1 MSRTAHCPELRKGTA
16 LKTMLED
23 FRLKVF
29 ISVVNTGSFTAAARM
44 LGISQPAVSQ
54 NIGALEKELGV
65 KLFSRLRGEVA
76 LTGEGSAFLKYAEHI
91 LYWCSAAGDM
101 FGEEGRNTPG
111 KIIRISADPV
121 VADYL
126 LPPALAVLA
135 SAHPD
140 LLFQVARADNQDRT
154 EVVSDVPGSHFGE
167 PQDAEVEIT
176 VSPSPETMDFAGE
189 EKLVGVMDAV
199 VVASTQNRSVFSAA
213 VSGEDDRLTAKPF
226 STIAGIPV
234 SNRFAVWDG
243 YCRFFSPDLVARTS
257 LTSTSVETV
266 KRVVADS
273 VSMLGIV
280 PEMSVR
286 EEIAS
291 GKLLQMP
298 VRLPDYSY
306 DVHFN
311 PLPEFSGKTV
321 CRLLRR
327 TLKDNLSTT

>member
-1 MSRTAHCPELRKGTA
+1 
-16 LKTMLED
+16 
-23 FRLKVF
+23 
-29 ISVVNTGSFTAAARM
+29 
-44 LGISQPAVSQ
+44 
-54 NIGALEKELGV
+54 
-65 KLFSRLRGEVA
+65 
-76 LTGEGSAFLKYAEHI
+76 
-91 LYWCSAAGDM
+91 M
-101 FGEEGRNTPG
+101 FGEEGRNAPG
-111 KIIRISADPV
+111 KVVRISADQV

-126 LPPALAVLA
+126 IPPALSVLS

-140 LLFQVARADNQDRT
+140 LLFQVTRAYNRDRT
-154 EVVSDVPGSHFGE
+154 EVVSDVPGSHFGD

-199 VVASTQNRSVFSAA
+199 VVASPQNRSVLAAA
-213 VSGEDDRLTAKPF
+213 VSEDDNSLTVKPF

-257 LTSTSVETV
+257 LTSASAETV
-266 KRVVADS
+266 KRVVSDS

-291 GKLLQMP
+291 GKLLRMP
-298 VRLPDYSY
+298 IRLPDYSY

-327 TLKDNLSTT
+327 TLRDSLSTT

>member
-1 MSRTAHCPELRKGTA
+1 
-16 LKTMLED
+16 MLED

-29 ISVVNTGSFTAAARM
+29 ITVVNTGSFTAAARL

-54 NIGALEKELGV
+54 NISALEKELDV
-65 KLFSRLRGEVA
+65 RLFNRLRSEVV
-76 LTGEGSAFLKYAEHI
+76 LTGQGSAFLKYAEHI

-111 KIIRISADPV
+111 KVVRISADQV

-126 LPPALAVLA
+126 IPPALSVLS

-140 LLFQVARADNQDRT
+140 LLFQVTRADNRDRT
-154 EVVSDVPGSHFGE
+154 EVVSDVPGSHFGD

-199 VVASTQNRSVFSAA
+199 VVASPQNRSVLAAA
-213 VSGEDDRLTAKPF
+213 VSEDDNSLTVKPF

-257 LTSTSVETV
+257 LTSASAETV
-266 KRVVADS
+266 KRVVSDS

-291 GKLLQMP
+291 GKLLRMP
-298 VRLPDYSY
+298 IRLPDYSY

-327 TLKDNLSTT
+327 TLRDSLSTT

>member
-1 MSRTAHCPELRKGTA
+1 
-16 LKTMLED
+16 MLED

-29 ISVVNTGSFTAAARM
+29 ITVVNTGSFTAAARL

-54 NIGALEKELGV
+54 NISALEKELDV
-65 KLFSRLRGEVA
+65 RLFNRLRGEVV
-76 LTGEGSAFLKYAEHI
+76 LTGQGSAFLKYAEHI

-101 FGEEGRNTPG
+101 FGEEGRNAPG
-111 KIIRISADPV
+111 KVVRISADQV

-126 LPPALAVLA
+126 IPPALSVLS

-140 LLFQVARADNQDRT
+140 LLFQVTRADNRDRT
-154 EVVSDVPGSHFGE
+154 EVVSDVPGSHFGD

-199 VVASTQNRSVFSAA
+199 VVASPQNRSVLAAA
-213 VSGEDDRLTAKPF
+213 VSEDDNSLTVKPF

-257 LTSTSVETV
+257 LTSASAETV
-266 KRVVADS
+266 KRVVSDS

-291 GKLLQMP
+291 GKLLRMP
-298 VRLPDYSY
+298 IRLPDYSY

-327 TLKDNLSTT
+327 TLRDSLSTT

>member
-1 MSRTAHCPELRKGTA
+1 
-16 LKTMLED
+16 MLED

-29 ISVVNTGSFTAAARM
+29 ITVVNTGSFTAAARL

-54 NIGALEKELGV
+54 NISALEKELDV
-65 KLFSRLRGEVA
+65 RLFNRLRGEVV
-76 LTGEGSAFLKYAEHI
+76 LTGQGSAFLKYAEHI

-101 FGEEGRNTPG
+101 FGEEGRNAPG
-111 KIIRISADPV
+111 KVVRISADQV

-126 LPPALAVLA
+126 IPPALSVLS

-140 LLFQVARADNQDRT
+140 LLFQVTRAYNRDRT
-154 EVVSDVPGSHFGE
+154 EVVSDVPGSHFGD

-199 VVASTQNRSVFSAA
+199 VVASPQNRSVLAAA
-213 VSGEDDRLTAKPF
+213 VSEDDNSLTVKPF
-226 STIAGIPV
+226 STIAGIPI

-257 LTSTSVETV
+257 LTSASAETV
-266 KRVVADS
+266 KRVVSDS

-291 GKLLQMP
+291 GKLLRMP
-298 VRLPDYSY
+298 IRLPDYSY

-327 TLKDNLSTT
+327 TLRDSLSTT

>member
-1 MSRTAHCPELRKGTA
+1 
-16 LKTMLED
+16 
-23 FRLKVF
+23 
-29 ISVVNTGSFTAAARM
+29 
-44 LGISQPAVSQ
+44 
-54 NIGALEKELGV
+54 
-65 KLFSRLRGEVA
+65 
-76 LTGEGSAFLKYAEHI
+76 
-91 LYWCSAAGDM
+91 M
-101 FGEEGRNTPG
+101 FGEEGRNAPG
-111 KIIRISADPV
+111 KVVRISADQV

-126 LPPALAVLA
+126 IPPALSVLS

-140 LLFQVARADNQDRT
+140 LLFQVTRADNRDRT
-154 EVVSDVPGSHFGE
+154 EVVSDVPGSHFGD

-199 VVASTQNRSVFSAA
+199 VVASPQNRSVLAAA
-213 VSGEDDRLTAKPF
+213 VSEDDNSLTVKPF

-257 LTSTSVETV
+257 LTSASAETV
-266 KRVVADS
+266 KRVVSDS

-291 GKLLQMP
+291 GKLLRMP
-298 VRLPDYSY
+298 IRLPDYSY

-327 TLKDNLSTT
+327 TLRDSLSTT

>member
-1 MSRTAHCPELRKGTA
+1 
-16 LKTMLED
+16 MLED

-91 LYWCSAAGDM
+91 LY
-101 FGEEGRNTPG
+101 
-111 KIIRISADPV
+111 PV
-121 VADYL
+121 VADDL

-199 VVASTQNRSVFSAA
+199 VVASPQNRSVFSAA

-266 KRVVADS
+266 KRVVSDS

>member
-1 MSRTAHCPELRKGTA
+1 
-16 LKTMLED
+16 MLED

-29 ISVVNTGSFTAAARM
+29 ITVVNTGSFTAAARL

-54 NIGALEKELGV
+54 NISALEKELDV
-65 KLFSRLRGEVA
+65 RLFNRLRSEVV
-76 LTGEGSAFLKYAEHI
+76 LTGQGSAFLKYAEHI

-101 FGEEGRNTPG
+101 FGEEGRNAPG
-111 KIIRISADPV
+111 KVVRISADQV

-126 LPPALAVLA
+126 IPPALSVLS

-140 LLFQVARADNQDRT
+140 LLFQVTRADNRDRT
-154 EVVSDVPGSHFGE
+154 EVVSDVPGSHFGD

-199 VVASTQNRSVFSAA
+199 VVASPQNRSVLAAA
-213 VSGEDDRLTAKPF
+213 VSEDDNSLTVKPF

-257 LTSTSVETV
+257 LTSASAETV
-266 KRVVADS
+266 KRVVSDS

-286 EEIAS
+286 EEITS
-291 GKLLQMP
+291 GKLLRMP
-298 VRLPDYSY
+298 IRLPDYSY

-327 TLKDNLSTT
+327 TLRDSLSTT

>member
-1 MSRTAHCPELRKGTA
+1 
-16 LKTMLED
+16 MLED

-29 ISVVNTGSFTAAARM
+29 ITVVNTGSFTAAARL

-54 NIGALEKELGV
+54 NISALEKELDV
-65 KLFSRLRGEVA
+65 RLFNRLRGEVV
-76 LTGEGSAFLKYAEHI
+76 LTGQGSAFLKYAEHI

-101 FGEEGRNTPG
+101 FGEEGRNAPG
-111 KIIRISADPV
+111 KVVRISADQV

-126 LPPALAVLA
+126 IPPALSVLS

-140 LLFQVARADNQDRT
+140 LLFQVTRAYNRDRT
-154 EVVSDVPGSHFGE
+154 EVVSDVPGSHFGD

-199 VVASTQNRSVFSAA
+199 VVASPQNRSVLAAA
-213 VSGEDDRLTAKPF
+213 VSEDDNSLTVKPF

-257 LTSTSVETV
+257 LTSASAETV
-266 KRVVADS
+266 KRVVSDS

-291 GKLLQMP
+291 GKLLRMP
-298 VRLPDYSY
+298 IRLPDYSY

-327 TLKDNLSTT
+327 TLRDSLSTT

>member
-1 MSRTAHCPELRKGTA
+1 
-16 LKTMLED
+16 MLED

-29 ISVVNTGSFTAAARM
+29 ITVVNTGSFTAAARL

-54 NIGALEKELGV
+54 NISALEKELDV
-65 KLFSRLRGEVA
+65 RLFNRLRGEVV
-76 LTGEGSAFLKYAEHI
+76 LTGQGSAFLKYAEHI
-91 LYWCSAAGDM
+91 LYWCFAAGDM
-101 FGEEGRNTPG
+101 FGEEGRNAPG
-111 KIIRISADPV
+111 KVVRISADQV

-126 LPPALAVLA
+126 IPPALSVLS

-140 LLFQVARADNQDRT
+140 LLFQVTRADNRDRT
-154 EVVSDVPGSHFGE
+154 EVVSDVPGSHFGD

-199 VVASTQNRSVFSAA
+199 VVASPQNRSVLAAA
-213 VSGEDDRLTAKPF
+213 VSEDDNSLTVKPF

-257 LTSTSVETV
+257 LTSASAETV
-266 KRVVADS
+266 KRVVSDS

-291 GKLLQMP
+291 GKLLRMP
-298 VRLPDYSY
+298 IRLPDYSY

-327 TLKDNLSTT
+327 TLRDSLSTT

>member
-1 MSRTAHCPELRKGTA
+1 
-16 LKTMLED
+16 MLED

-29 ISVVNTGSFTAAARM
+29 ITVVNTGSFTTAASL

-54 NIGALEKELGV
+54 NISALEKELDV
-65 KLFSRLRGEVA
+65 RLFNRLRSEVV
-76 LTGEGSAFLKYAEHI
+76 LTGQGSAFLKYAEHI

-101 FGEEGRNTPG
+101 FGEEGRNAPG
-111 KIIRISADPV
+111 KVVRISADQV

-126 LPPALAVLA
+126 IPPALSVLS

-140 LLFQVARADNQDRT
+140 LLFQVTRADNRDRT
-154 EVVSDVPGSHFGE
+154 EVVSDVPGSHFGD

-199 VVASTQNRSVFSAA
+199 VVASPQNRSVLAAA
-213 VSGEDDRLTAKPF
+213 VSEDDNSLTVKPF

-257 LTSTSVETV
+257 LTSASAETV
-266 KRVVADS
+266 KRVVSDS

-291 GKLLQMP
+291 GKLLRMP
-298 VRLPDYSY
+298 IRLPDYSY

-327 TLKDNLSTT
+327 TLRDSLSTT

>member
-1 MSRTAHCPELRKGTA
+1 
-16 LKTMLED
+16 MLED

-29 ISVVNTGSFTAAARM
+29 ITVVNTGSFTAAARL

-54 NIGALEKELGV
+54 NISALEKELDV
-65 KLFSRLRGEVA
+65 RLFNRLRSEVV
-76 LTGEGSAFLKYAEHI
+76 LTGQGSAFLKYAEHI

-111 KIIRISADPV
+111 KVVRISADQV

-126 LPPALAVLA
+126 IPPALSVLS

-140 LLFQVARADNQDRT
+140 LLFQVTRAYNRDRT
-154 EVVSDVPGSHFGE
+154 EVVSDVPGSHFGD

-199 VVASTQNRSVFSAA
+199 VVASPQNRSVLAAA
-213 VSGEDDRLTAKPF
+213 VSEDDNSLTVKPF

-257 LTSTSVETV
+257 LTSASAETV
-266 KRVVADS
+266 KRVVSDS

-291 GKLLQMP
+291 GKLLRMP
-298 VRLPDYSY
+298 IRLPDYSY

-327 TLKDNLSTT
+327 TLRDSLSTT

>member
-1 MSRTAHCPELRKGTA
+1 
-16 LKTMLED
+16 MLED

-29 ISVVNTGSFTAAARM
+29 ITVVNTGSFTAAARL

-54 NIGALEKELGV
+54 NISALEKELDV
-65 KLFSRLRGEVA
+65 RLFNRLRSEVV
-76 LTGEGSAFLKYAEHI
+76 LTGQGSAFLKYAEHI

-101 FGEEGRNTPG
+101 FGEEGRNAPG
-111 KIIRISADPV
+111 KVVRISADQV

-126 LPPALAVLA
+126 IPPALSVLS

-140 LLFQVARADNQDRT
+140 LLFQVTRADNRDRT
-154 EVVSDVPGSHFGE
+154 EVVSDVPGSHFGD

-199 VVASTQNRSVFSAA
+199 VVASPQNRSVLAAA
-213 VSGEDDRLTAKPF
+213 VSEDDNSLTVKPF

-257 LTSTSVETV
+257 LTSASAETV
-266 KRVVADS
+266 KRVVSDS

-291 GKLLQMP
+291 GKLLRMP
-298 VRLPDYSY
+298 IRLPDYSY

-327 TLKDNLSTT
+327 TLRDSLSTT

>member
-1 MSRTAHCPELRKGTA
+1 
-16 LKTMLED
+16 MLED

-29 ISVVNTGSFTAAARM
+29 ITVVNTGSFTAAARL

-54 NIGALEKELGV
+54 NISALEKELDV
-65 KLFSRLRGEVA
+65 RLFNRLRSEVV
-76 LTGEGSAFLKYAEHI
+76 LTGQGSAFLKYAEHI
-91 LYWCSAAGDM
+91 LYWYSAAGDM
-101 FGEEGRNTPG
+101 FGEEGRNAPG
-111 KIIRISADPV
+111 KVVRISADQV

-126 LPPALAVLA
+126 IPPALSVLS

-140 LLFQVARADNQDRT
+140 LLFQVTRADNRDRT
-154 EVVSDVPGSHFGE
+154 EVVSDVPGSHFGD

-199 VVASTQNRSVFSAA
+199 VVASPQNRSVLAAA
-213 VSGEDDRLTAKPF
+213 VSEDDNSLTVKPF

-257 LTSTSVETV
+257 LTSASAETV
-266 KRVVADS
+266 KRVVSDS

-291 GKLLQMP
+291 GKLLRMP
-298 VRLPDYSY
+298 IRLPDYSY

-327 TLKDNLSTT
+327 TLRDSLSTT

>member
-1 MSRTAHCPELRKGTA
+1 
-16 LKTMLED
+16 MLED

-29 ISVVNTGSFTAAARM
+29 ITVVNTGSFTAAARL

-54 NIGALEKELGV
+54 NISALEKELDV
-65 KLFSRLRGEVA
+65 RLFNRLRGEVV
-76 LTGEGSAFLKYAEHI
+76 LTGQGSAFLKYAEHI

-101 FGEEGRNTPG
+101 FGEEGRNAPG
-111 KIIRISADPV
+111 KVVRISADQV

-126 LPPALAVLA
+126 IPPALSVLS

-140 LLFQVARADNQDRT
+140 FLFQVTRAYNRDRT
-154 EVVSDVPGSHFGE
+154 EVVSDVPGSHFGD

-199 VVASTQNRSVFSAA
+199 VVASPQNRSVLAAA
-213 VSGEDDRLTAKPF
+213 VSEDDNSLTVKPF

-257 LTSTSVETV
+257 LTSASAETV
-266 KRVVADS
+266 KRVVSDS

-291 GKLLQMP
+291 GKLLRMP
-298 VRLPDYSY
+298 IRLPDYSY

-327 TLKDNLSTT
+327 TLRDSLSTT

>member
-1 MSRTAHCPELRKGTA
+1 
-16 LKTMLED
+16 MLED

-29 ISVVNTGSFTAAARM
+29 ITVVNTGSFTAAARL

-54 NIGALEKELGV
+54 NISALEKELDV
-65 KLFSRLRGEVA
+65 RLFNRLRGEVV
-76 LTGEGSAFLKYAEHI
+76 LTGQGSAFLKYAEHI

-101 FGEEGRNTPG
+101 FGEEGRNAPG
-111 KIIRISADPV
+111 KVVRISADQV

-126 LPPALAVLA
+126 IPPALSVLS

-140 LLFQVARADNQDRT
+140 LLFQVTRAYNRDRT
-154 EVVSDVPGSHFGE
+154 EVVSDVPGSHFGD

-199 VVASTQNRSVFSAA
+199 VVASPQNRSVLAAA
-213 VSGEDDRLTAKPF
+213 VSEDDNSLTVTPF

-257 LTSTSVETV
+257 LTSASAETV
-266 KRVVADS
+266 KRVVFDS

-291 GKLLQMP
+291 GKLLRMP
-298 VRLPDYSY
+298 IRLPDYSY

-327 TLKDNLSTT
+327 TLRDSLSTT

>member
-1 MSRTAHCPELRKGTA
+1 
-16 LKTMLED
+16 MLED

-29 ISVVNTGSFTAAARM
+29 ITVVNTGSFTAAARL

-54 NIGALEKELGV
+54 NISALEKELDV
-65 KLFSRLRGEVA
+65 RLFNRLRGEVV
-76 LTGEGSAFLKYAEHI
+76 LTGQGSAFLKYAEHI

-101 FGEEGRNTPG
+101 FGEEGRNAPG
-111 KIIRISADPV
+111 KVVRISADQV

-126 LPPALAVLA
+126 IPPALSVLS

-140 LLFQVARADNQDRT
+140 LLFQVTRAYNRDRT
-154 EVVSDVPGSHFGE
+154 EVVSDVPGSHFGD

-199 VVASTQNRSVFSAA
+199 VVASPQNRSVLAAA
-213 VSGEDDRLTAKPF
+213 VSEDDNSLTVKPF
-226 STIAGIPV
+226 STIEGIPV

-257 LTSTSVETV
+257 LTSASAETV
-266 KRVVADS
+266 KRVVSDS

-291 GKLLQMP
+291 GKLLRMP
-298 VRLPDYSY
+298 IRLPDYSY

-327 TLKDNLSTT
+327 TLRDSLSTT

>member
-1 MSRTAHCPELRKGTA
+1 
-16 LKTMLED
+16 MLED

-29 ISVVNTGSFTAAARM
+29 ITVVNTGSFTAAARL

-54 NIGALEKELGV
+54 NISALEKELDV
-65 KLFSRLRGEVA
+65 RLFNRLRGEVV
-76 LTGEGSAFLKYAEHI
+76 LTGQGSAFLKYAEHI
-91 LYWCSAAGDM
+91 LYWCFAAGDM
-101 FGEEGRNTPG
+101 FGEEGRNAPG
-111 KIIRISADPV
+111 KVVRISADQV

-126 LPPALAVLA
+126 IPPALSVLS

-140 LLFQVARADNQDRT
+140 LLFQVTRADNRDRT
-154 EVVSDVPGSHFGE
+154 EVVSDVPGSHFGD

-199 VVASTQNRSVFSAA
+199 VVASPQNRSVLAAA
-213 VSGEDDRLTAKPF
+213 VSEDDNSLTVKPF

-257 LTSTSVETV
+257 LTSASAETV
-266 KRVVADS
+266 KRVVSDS

-286 EEIAS
+286 EEITS
-291 GKLLQMP
+291 GKLLRMP
-298 VRLPDYSY
+298 IRLPDYSY

-327 TLKDNLSTT
+327 TLRDSLSTT

>member
-1 MSRTAHCPELRKGTA
+1 
-16 LKTMLED
+16 MLED

-29 ISVVNTGSFTAAARM
+29 ITVVNTGSFTAAARL

-54 NIGALEKELGV
+54 NISALEKELDV
-65 KLFSRLRGEVA
+65 RLFNRLRGEVV
-76 LTGEGSAFLKYAEHI
+76 LTGQGSAFLKYAEHI
-91 LYWCSAAGDM
+91 LYWYSAAGDM
-101 FGEEGRNTPG
+101 FGEEGRNAPG
-111 KIIRISADPV
+111 KVVRISADQV

-126 LPPALAVLA
+126 IPPALSVLS

-140 LLFQVARADNQDRT
+140 LLFQVTRADNRDRT
-154 EVVSDVPGSHFGE
+154 EVVSDVPGSHFGD

-199 VVASTQNRSVFSAA
+199 VVASPQNRSVLAAA
-213 VSGEDDRLTAKPF
+213 VSEDDNSLTVKPF

-257 LTSTSVETV
+257 LTSASAETV
-266 KRVVADS
+266 KRVVSDS

-291 GKLLQMP
+291 GKLLRMP
-298 VRLPDYSY
+298 IRLPDYSY

-327 TLKDNLSTT
+327 TLRDSLSTT

>member
-1 MSRTAHCPELRKGTA
+1 
-16 LKTMLED
+16 MLED

-29 ISVVNTGSFTAAARM
+29 ITVVNTGSFTAAARL

-54 NIGALEKELGV
+54 NISALEKELDV
-65 KLFSRLRGEVA
+65 RLFNRLRGEVV
-76 LTGEGSAFLKYAEHI
+76 LTGQGSAFLKYAEHI

-101 FGEEGRNTPG
+101 FGEEGRNAPG
-111 KIIRISADPV
+111 KVVRISADQV

-126 LPPALAVLA
+126 IPPALSVLS

-140 LLFQVARADNQDRT
+140 LLFQVTRADNRDRT
-154 EVVSDVPGSHFGE
+154 EVVSDVPGSHFGD

-199 VVASTQNRSVFSAA
+199 VVASPQNRSVLAAA
-213 VSGEDDRLTAKPF
+213 VSEDDNSLTVKPF

-257 LTSTSVETV
+257 LTSASAETV
-266 KRVVADS
+266 KRVVSDS

-286 EEIAS
+286 EEITS
-291 GKLLQMP
+291 GKLLRMP
-298 VRLPDYSY
+298 IRLPDYSY

-327 TLKDNLSTT
+327 TLRDSLSTT

>member
-1 MSRTAHCPELRKGTA
+1 
-16 LKTMLED
+16 MLED

-29 ISVVNTGSFTAAARM
+29 ITVVNTGSFTAAARL

-54 NIGALEKELGV
+54 NISALEKELDV
-65 KLFSRLRGEVA
+65 RLFNRLRSEVV
-76 LTGEGSAFLKYAEHI
+76 LTGQGSAFLKYAEHI

-101 FGEEGRNTPG
+101 FGEEGRNAPG
-111 KIIRISADPV
+111 KVVRISADQV

-126 LPPALAVLA
+126 IPPALSVLS

-140 LLFQVARADNQDRT
+140 LLFQVTRAYNRDRT
-154 EVVSDVPGSHFGE
+154 EVVSDVPGSHFGD

-199 VVASTQNRSVFSAA
+199 VVASPQNRSVLAAA
-213 VSGEDDRLTAKPF
+213 VSEDDNSLTVKPF

-257 LTSTSVETV
+257 LTSASAETV
-266 KRVVADS
+266 KRVVSDS

-291 GKLLQMP
+291 GKLLRMP
-298 VRLPDYSY
+298 IRLPDYSY

-327 TLKDNLSTT
+327 TLRDSLSTT

>member
-1 MSRTAHCPELRKGTA
+1 
-16 LKTMLED
+16 MLED

-29 ISVVNTGSFTAAARM
+29 ITVVNTGSFTAAARL

-54 NIGALEKELGV
+54 NISALEKELDV
-65 KLFSRLRGEVA
+65 RLFNRLRGEVV
-76 LTGEGSAFLKYAEHI
+76 LTGQGSAFLKYAEHI

-101 FGEEGRNTPG
+101 FGEEGRNAPG
-111 KIIRISADPV
+111 KVVRISADQV

-126 LPPALAVLA
+126 IPPALYVLS

-140 LLFQVARADNQDRT
+140 LLFQVTRAYNRDRT
-154 EVVSDVPGSHFGE
+154 EVVSDVPGSHFGD

-199 VVASTQNRSVFSAA
+199 VVASPQNRSVLAAA
-213 VSGEDDRLTAKPF
+213 VSEDDNSLTVKPF

-257 LTSTSVETV
+257 LTSASAETV
-266 KRVVADS
+266 KRVVSDS

-291 GKLLQMP
+291 GKLLRMP
-298 VRLPDYSY
+298 IRLPDYSY

-327 TLKDNLSTT
+327 TLRDSLSTT

>member
-1 MSRTAHCPELRKGTA
+1 
-16 LKTMLED
+16 MLED

-29 ISVVNTGSFTAAARM
+29 INVVNTGSFTAAARL

-54 NIGALEKELGV
+54 NISALEKELDV
-65 KLFSRLRGEVA
+65 RLFNRLRGEVV
-76 LTGEGSAFLKYAEHI
+76 LTGQGSAFLKYAEHI
-91 LYWCSAAGDM
+91 LYWYSAAGDM
-101 FGEEGRNTPG
+101 FGEEGRNAPG
-111 KIIRISADPV
+111 KVVRISADQV

-126 LPPALAVLA
+126 IPPALSVLS

-140 LLFQVARADNQDRT
+140 LLFQVTRADNRDRT
-154 EVVSDVPGSHFGE
+154 EVVSDVPGSHFGD

-199 VVASTQNRSVFSAA
+199 VVASPQNRSVLAAA
-213 VSGEDDRLTAKPF
+213 VSEDDNSLTVKPF

-257 LTSTSVETV
+257 LTSASAETV
-266 KRVVADS
+266 KRVVSDS

-291 GKLLQMP
+291 GKLLRMP
-298 VRLPDYSY
+298 IRLPDYSY

-327 TLKDNLSTT
+327 TLRDSLSTT